1 MLKLVT
7 FTLSWILWSIQL
19 SFTSN
24 LLGGCSNTAVGLSSS
39 VMPSL
44 VSLCVASSWLKLR
57 PIILRSS
64 KSAALLSLVS
74 LHTLFS
80 RLRDFS
86 MDFLGMGSPFF
97 TSTNNLI
104 KKNKQ
109 KQSKSPVSPV
119 KAAKHE
125 VYGKKYWATK
135 MLHPQK
141 LLKSSWDTLF
151 LLMLMQK
158 QVYNSIVT
166 ESALPTMNMLSMPA
180 FSYWDNSDRVG
191 VAPQCFYFA
200 VMPLAADQEEREEI
214 SPNLLQHSTVSALEW
229 PISSL
234 VCIAW
239 FYTRVVMGLKI
250 QCGQFFFHT
259 SNQNLFM
266 AKFQF

>member
-1 MLKLVT
+1 MCKNNKLNAETFLNVT

-104 KKNKQ
+104 KKNKKNKVQ
-109 KQSKSPVSPV
+109 FHQSKQLNM
-119 KAAKHE
+119 K
-125 VYGKKYWATK
+125 YMKKSTGPPKCYIHRSCSKVPGT
-135 MLHPQK
+135 
-141 LLKSSWDTLF
+141 
-151 LLMLMQK
+151 
-158 QVYNSIVT
+158 
-166 ESALPTMNMLSMPA
+166 
-180 FSYWDNSDRVG
+180 R
-191 VAPQCFYFA
+191 YFC
-200 VMPLAADQEEREEI
+200 
-214 SPNLLQHSTVSALEW
+214 W
-229 PISSL
+229 
-234 VCIAW
+234 C
-239 FYTRVVMGLKI
+239 
-250 QCGQFFFHT
+250 
-259 SNQNLFM
+259 
-266 AKFQF
+266 